1 MEKKVYVIV
10 KMDMLSN
17 FKHLVCAFDNKEKAK
32 EYAQELSKKHNQQS
46 VFEEELWNEV
56 EEEII
61 DLFDSLDDELFA
73 NPYDSGSEEWEQW
86 NEEFD
91 VFEKE
96 KYLELLHK
104 HGLTNA
110 TIEDV
115 EKQIDYNFYKDKEI
129 FVKIEELTLFEE
141 DEQ

>member
-1 MEKKVYVIV
+1 MKKEVYVIV
-10 KMDMLSN
+10 EMDMLSN
-17 FKHLVCAFDNKEKAK
+17 FKRLVCAFDNREKAK
-32 EYAQELSKKHNQQS
+32 EYAQELSKKHNLQS
-46 VFEEELWNEV
+46 VFEEELWNDI

-61 DLFDSLDDELFA
+61 DLFDSLDDEVFI
-73 NPYDSGSEEWEQW
+73 NPYDGGSDEWEQW
-86 NEEFD
+86 NEEFE

-104 HGLTNA
+104 RGLTNA